1 MTTTGIEEVRA
12 HKILLSKGDGTFVQ
26 IDSSTWGELART
38 GGAANF
44 TDVEV
49 TSSLSL
55 QGADIFAILNFMV
68 SKSDFD
74 TFWDTRMGSFT
85 FSTALAGVTTPTVE
99 DILTQ
104 SNQNH
109 NDIMTLDTI
118 VNVHMYN
125 DFQTM
130 LGLVN
135 TNIGDIAS
143 LTTTTGTHTT
153 DIAALTTSVGTHT
166 TDIAALTSSVETHTS
181 DIQLLTNS
189 LNSNT
194 NAISANTS
202 SLATLTNTTSLK
214 FDKTGGALS
223 GPITVAGDVT
233 CNSVTSNQT
242 TFYLRGGVDGLLV
255 TGPQPT
261 GVIHAKIDGTGI
273 ETPYALTAAS
283 ATIAGDVNVTGVVNS
298 TRICANFI
306 LDQNTSYSW
315 SDVTLPVNTS
325 RYNSGSFS
333 ATNGLISVNS
343 AGLYE
348 VSYHVTTQVDSG
360 IDRTQTRHYLALN
373 GTLLQQ
379 TQMFHY
385 NRELNKGFSSSSM
398 SLILPL
404 AALDVL
410 QIVARKWTGGNSVSA
425 IYAGITLIKL

>member
-12 HKILLSKGDGTFVQ
+12 HKILLSRGDGTFVE
-26 IDSSTWGELART
+26 INSSTWGELART

-85 FSTALAGVTTPTVE
+85 FSTALTSGVATPTVE

-104 SNQNH
+104 SNQNN

-118 VNVHMYN
+118 VNVHMLN

-166 TDIAALTSSVETHTS
+166 TDIAALASSVGTHTS

-214 FDKTGGALS
+214 FDKTGGPLS

-233 CNSVTSNQT
+233 CTSMTSNQT

-255 TGPQPT
+255 TGPQPI
-261 GVIHAKIDGTGI
+261 GVIYAKIDGTGI
-273 ETPYALTAAS
+273 ETPYALTAS

-298 TRICANFI
+298 TRICCNFI

-315 SDVTLPVNTS
+315 ADVRLPINTL
-325 RYNSGSFS
+325 RYN
-333 ATNGLISVNS
+333 NGFYANNGYITVSI
-343 AGLYE
+343 AGLYQID
-348 VSYHVTTQVDSG
+348 YHVSTSVTSMS
-360 IDRTQTRHYLALN
+360 DRTQSSNDLWLN
-373 GTLLQQ
+373 GAMLPQ
-379 TQMFHY
+379 TTIYHY
-385 NRELNKGFSSSSM
+385 NREFNRGYSSSSM
-398 SLILPL
+398 SLILEL
-404 AALDVL
+404 AASDVI
-410 QIVARKWTGGNSVSA
+410 QCKVRKIAGNSNVQA
-425 IYAGITLIKL
+425 IHAGVTLIKL